1 MQHLIVFCHL
11 RWRFVYQRPQHL
23 LSRLARR
30 WHVHLVEEPLFGEG
44 SAAWLERSEPC
55 PNVSV
60 LTPHTPVAEAGFAD
74 AQMPHLK
81 RLLDA
86 YVAEQGITAPVVW
99 FYTPMALPLLDAL
112 EGADGLDGL
121 GATAVVYDCMDELS
135 AFKFAPPELA
145 GRELALMQR
154 ADLVFTG
161 GASLY
166 AAKRDLHPAVHCLP
180 SAVDATHF
188 SPATAARPGAER
200 DEALRLHDGIGTP
213 RLGYMGVIDERL
225 DLDLVAAVADADP
238 AWQVVMVGPVVK
250 IDPGQLPRRPNLHWL
265 GQQPYER
272 LPALVAQWDVC
283 LMPFALN
290 EHTRFISPTKTL
302 EYLAAGKPVVSTPV
316 HDVVALYGQLV
327 DTPPDVHGFVQA
339 CRRHLAEPVAQRQQ
353 RQEAAAA
360 CVRRH
365 SWDEAAR
372 TVSRLLEAA
381 VAARVADGEPAPALA
396 AAATER
402 RLGGARA

>member
-44 SAAWLERSEPC
+44 AGAWLERSEPC
-55 PNVSV
+55 PNVSL
-60 LTPHTPVAEAGFAD
+60 LTPHTPVPDAGFAD
-74 AQMPHLK
+74 AQRPHLK
-81 RLLDA
+81 QLLHD
-86 YVAEQGITAPVVW
+86 YMCRHGITEPVVW
-99 FYTPMALPLLDAL
+99 FYTPMALPLLDDL
-112 EGADGLDGL
+112 EDLDGLD
-121 GATAVVYDCMDELS
+121 AAAVVYDCMDELS

-145 GRELALMQR
+145 ARELALMQR
-154 ADLVFTG
+154 ADLVITG

-166 AAKRDLHPAVHCLP
+166 AAKRDLHPNVHCLP
-180 SAVDATHF
+180 SAVDAAHF
-188 SPATAARPGAER
+188 SPATAARPGPER
-200 DEALRLHDGIGTP
+200 DEAQRLHDPIGTP

-225 DLDLVAAVADADP
+225 DLALVAAVADADP

-250 IDPGQLPRRPNLHWL
+250 IDPAQLPRRPNLHWL

-327 DTPPDVHGFVQA
+327 DTPADVHGFVQA
-339 CRRHLAEPVAQRQQ
+339 CRRHLGESPAQRQQ
-353 RQEAAAA
+353 RQQAAAA

-372 TVSRLLEAA
+372 TVSRLLDEAV
-381 VAARVADGEPAPALA
+381 VAHVADGEPAPALA